1 MDNENNMKNKK
12 EQDQF
17 SIQKRIIS
25 FKFAFKGITW
35 LIRTQHN
42 MWIHLLAAAI
52 VVTAGFYFSVTK
64 IEWILLA
71 ITIGMVLSAE
81 AFNTAIEL
89 LVDKISPE
97 FNLLAGRIKDVAAG
111 AVLITASIAVI
122 VGLLI
127 FLPKIMG

>member
-42 MWIHLLAAAI
+42 MWIHLLATAI